1 MKHNNYKY
9 FILLL
14 FFMALQTLSAQKKES
29 KFHFYGGFGLNFSG
43 NSFQLSVQPGVIYD
57 ATKIFKLGAGVQ
69 YAYGT
74 NSGNIIGTNYSY
86 HILGF
91 NLLSLAYPIKEIE
104 ISGEFENLYIMQ
116 KYNGILNK
124 YWSPAL
130 FAGVGYRFSNLAVGF
145 KYNFLHKKHAGI
157 YQDAFMPYI
166 RIYF

>member
-1 MKHNNYKY
+1 MTQNKCKY
-9 FILLL
+9 FILLIL
-14 FFMALQTLSAQKKES
+14 LTALQTLSAQKKES

-43 NSFQLSVQPGVIYD
+43 NSFQVSVQPGLLYD
-57 ATKIFKLGAGVQ
+57 ANKIFKVGAGVQ

-74 NSGNIIGTNYSY
+74 NSGNVIGTNYSY

-91 NLLSLAYPIKEIE
+91 NFLSLAYPINEIE
-104 ISGEFENLYIMQ
+104 ISAEFEDLYVMQ
-116 KYNGILNK
+116 KLNNTSSE

-130 FAGVGYRFSNLAVGF
+130 FAGVGYHFGNVAVGF
-145 KYNFLHKKHAGI
+145 KYDFLHKNGKSV